1 MKRILLTAAFMIAVA
16 GVSLA
21 QKYAYVDM
29 EYILNNIPAYAKA
42 QEDLGKIS
50 EQYQAELE
58 GRRSE
63 IEKMYSA
70 YQSEAARLSSDVK
83 RKREDAIIGAEKEYK
98 ELQRQYFGP
107 EGTLSKKQQEL
118 IKPIQDQIVKTVQT
132 MAAAGGYAVIFDKA
146 AGMAMI
152 YTNPQ
157 FDLSDQVLQR
167 LGYKK

>member
-1 MKRILLTAAFMIAVA
+1 MKKILLLAVFIVVA
-16 GVSLA
+16 GAAMA

-50 EQYQAELE
+50 EQYQGELE
-58 GRRSE
+58 SRRAE

-70 YQSEAARLSSDVK
+70 YQAEASRLSADMK
-83 RKREDAIIGAEKEYK
+83 RKREDAVIAAEKEYK
-98 ELQRQYFGP
+98 DLQKQYFGP
-107 EGTLSKKQQEL
+107 EGALSKKQEEM
-118 IKPIQDQIVKTVQT
+118 IKPIQDQVIKTIQS
-132 MAAAGGYAVIFDKA
+132 MAGASGYAVIFDKA
-146 AGMAMI
+146 AGLAMI

-157 FDLSDQVLQR
+157 FDLSDQVLQK

>member
-1 MKRILLTAAFMIAVA
+1 MKKILLLAVFIVVA
-16 GVSLA
+16 GAAMA

-50 EQYQAELE
+50 EQYQRELE
-58 GRRSE
+58 SRRSE

-70 YQSEAARLSSDVK
+70 YQSESSRLSADMK
-83 RKREDAIIGAEKEYK
+83 RKREDAIIAAEKEYK
-98 ELQRQYFGP
+98 ESQKQYFGP
-107 EGTLSKKQQEL
+107 EGTLAKQQEEMV
-118 IKPIQDQIVKTVQT
+118 KPIQDQVIKIIQT
-132 MAAAGGYAVIFDKA
+132 MASAGGYAVIFDKA
-146 AGMAMI
+146 AGLAMI

-157 FDLSDQVLQR
+157 FDLSDQVLQK